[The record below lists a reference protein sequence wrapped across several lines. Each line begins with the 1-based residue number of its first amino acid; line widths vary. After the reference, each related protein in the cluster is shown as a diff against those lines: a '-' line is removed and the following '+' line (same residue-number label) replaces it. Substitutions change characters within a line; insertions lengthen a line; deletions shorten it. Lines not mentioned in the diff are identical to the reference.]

1 MSWLVNDF
9 SKTPGKTLRELLD
22 KEDILV
28 MPGAHAPLYAI
39 LAKKAGFKA
48 IYLSGGAFSA
58 LLGLPDIGLFT
69 LTELTDWARKIY
81 RASGLPMLVDVDTG
95 FGSEFNVA
103 RTVREMEDA
112 HAAAIQI
119 EDQVMPKRCGH
130 LDGKELISKEDMI
143 LKIRAAKSVKKDLLI
158 CARTDANAV
167 YGLDDAIDRAKS
179 YVKAGAD
186 IIFPEALKTEHE
198 FKTFARSVDAPLLA
212 NMTEFG
218 KTPYYSAEQFRDW
231 GYKIVIFPVTSL
243 RISAHAV
250 EELYAELMSK
260 GTQKDVIDK
269 MQKRKDLYKTIEY
282 DKYGMLI

>member
-9 SKTPGKTLRELLD
+9 SKKPGSILKGLLD
-22 KEDILV
+22 KEGILV
-28 MPGAHAPLYAI
+28 MPGAHAPIYAI
-39 LAKKAGFKA
+39 LAKNAGFKSV
-48 IYLSGGAFSA
+48 YLSGGAFSA

-103 RTVREMEDA
+103 RTVRDMEDA

-130 LDGKELISKEDMI
+130 LNGKELISKADMV
-143 LKIRAAKSVKKDLLI
+143 LKIRSAKNVKKDLLI

-167 YGLDDAIDRAKS
+167 YGLDNAIDRAKS
-179 YVKAGAD
+179 YVEAGAD

-218 KTPYYSAEQFRDW
+218 KTPYYSVEQFKNW

-250 EELYAELMSK
+250 EKLYAELIAK
-260 GTQKDVIDK
+260 GTQKDVIDR
-269 MQKRKDLYKTIEY
+269 MQERKDLYKIIEY
-282 DKYGMLI
+282 DKYETLI

>member
-9 SKTPGKTLRELLD
+9 SKTPGNMLKKLLD
-22 KEDILV
+22 KEDILI

-39 LAKKAGFKA
+39 LAKNAGFKSV
-48 IYLSGGAFSA
+48 YLSGGAFSA

-103 RTVREMEDA
+103 RTVQDMENA

-119 EDQVMPKRCGH
+119 EDQIMPKRCGH
-130 LDGKELISKEDMI
+130 LDGKELISKDDMV
-143 LKIRAAKSVKKDLLI
+143 LKIRAAKSARKDLLI

-167 YGLDDAIDRAKS
+167 YGLDDAIDRANS
-179 YVKAGAD
+179 YVASGAD

-198 FKTFARSVDAPLLA
+198 FKIFAKSVDAPLLA

-218 KTPYYSAEQFRDW
+218 KTPYYSVDQFKNW

-250 EELYAELMSK
+250 EELYAELITK
-260 GTQKDVIDK
+260 GTQKDIIDR

-282 DKYGMLI
+282 DKYETLI